1 MPLPRL
7 HPQAIPRIL
16 RSGTASI
23 ARPRAPPTTTP
34 FGLLLPRALSTT
46 RTLLARHDVTKAKNH
61 YETLNVAYDASPAE
75 IKKSFYSLSKSYH
88 PDHNPDDDSAT
99 TKFHSIA
106 DAYAVLG
113 TPAKRAAYDRDVIR
127 HQHPGPG
134 HTAARRGSY
143 HSSGPAGGRPAS
155 GLSRRKTQFR
165 GPPPSFHRSGGWG
178 AHAHKRGAA
187 HDESTGG
194 HGTPGGQHHEPQPE
208 APGMG
213 PGQDPYSHTRK
224 SGLPHFD
231 TERHTRSQHEQDQ
244 RRTARI
250 LRETGA
256 QGAVTDSTL
265 SSFIGVTGVLLLIVF
280 LPFVFFGGLSQKKV
294 RKVKADG
301 KAKQVAT

>member
-7 HPQAIPRIL
+7 QPRAVPRIL
-16 RSGTASI
+16 RSGTIPI
-23 ARPRAPPTTTP
+23 ARPRAPLSWRT
-34 FGLLLPRALSTT
+34 LSTT
-46 RTLLARHDVTKAKNH
+46 RALLARHDISKARNH
-61 YETLNVAYDASPAE
+61 YETLNVAYDASPAD

-88 PDHNPDDDSAT
+88 PDHNPDDASAT

-127 HQHPGPG
+127 QQHPGPG

-187 HDESTGG
+187 HDESTGSQGSPSG
-194 HGTPGGQHHEPQPE
+194 HTHEAPHPE
-208 APGMG
+208 ATARGAGWSAGQKPGMG
-213 PGQDPYSHTRK
+213 IGQDPFGYTLESD
-224 SGLPHFD
+224 LPHFD
-231 TERHTRSQHEQDQ
+231 TKRHTMSQQEQDR

-256 QGAVTDSTL
+256 QGAASDSTFSGFL
-265 SSFIGVTGVLLLIVF
+265 AVSGVLVLAIF
-280 LPFVFFGGLSQKKV
+280 LPFVFFGGLSQGKGK
-294 RKVKADG
+294 
-301 KAKQVAT
+301 KAKPAT

>member
-23 ARPRAPPTTTP
+23 ARPRAPPTITP
-34 FGLLLPRALSTT
+34 FVLVLPRALSTT

-61 YETLNVAYDASPAE
+61 YEVLNVAYDASPAE

-88 PDHNPDDDSAT
+88 PDHNPDDTSAT

-178 AHAHKRGAA
+178 DHTHKRGAA
-187 HDESTGG
+187 HNESTGG
-194 HGTPGGQHHEPQPE
+194 HGTPSGQHHEPQPE
-208 APGMG
+208 PQTPGMG
-213 PGQDPYSHTRK
+213 PGQDPYGHTRK

-265 SSFIGVTGVLLLIVF
+265 SSFIGVTGVLFTDCIFAICLLRRPV
-280 LPFVFFGGLSQKKV
+280 PKEGEEGE
-294 RKVKADG
+294 G
-301 KAKQVAT
+301 